1 MAWKDFFLLILG
13 FQSVIVLI
21 QISICVWISVVENV
35 EMIHFN
41 EPTVQGVNQNVY
53 FLPRKLQTVT

>member
-13 FQSVIVLI
+13 FQSVVVLI
-21 QISICVWISVVENV
+21 QISICVWISVGENV

-53 FLPRKLQTVT
+53 FLPSKLQTVT